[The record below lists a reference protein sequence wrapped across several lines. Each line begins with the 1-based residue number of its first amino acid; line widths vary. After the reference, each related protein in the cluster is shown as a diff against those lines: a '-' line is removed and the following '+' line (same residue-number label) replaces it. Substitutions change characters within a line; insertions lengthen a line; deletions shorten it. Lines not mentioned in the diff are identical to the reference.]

1 MITLTLTTEEA
12 DALHDALSL
21 AHMERINQMVPTND
35 PRLAVL
41 TRVIELIEAE
51 TVEGMI
57 ERGEIEQGALA
68 TGNPSFPCD
77 DCENATPVSEHCGG
91 PTDDA
96 GRLDCQATGED
107 VYLCEDCYGSRREK
121 EAEAINA
128 CAVCGPDDHSC
139 AVCDP
144 EEPRTFT
151 HRIS

>member
-77 DCENATPVSEHCGG
+77 DCENAT
-91 PTDDA
+91 
-96 GRLDCQATGED
+96 GED